1 MNTKE
6 REELDEFVPIGQQ
19 RSWREL
25 QGIKQYITKIGL
37 SVPSHKKRIN
47 LWSFS
52 FKVLFRFLVETTR
65 LFFGTGHQSMQLSGF
80 GWLKTF
86 NRPLFF
92 SSTQFTVPSVSF
104 IDVPTD
110 RHTHHT
116 PHWHYIYHSFAL
128 HPQMWR
134 ETNTKGRKILIFTT
148 ARPIN
153 FFKIKVAWK
162 LEFWL

>member
-1 MNTKE
+1 MNNKE

-116 PHWHYIYHSFAL
+116 D
-128 HPQMWR
+128 
-134 ETNTKGRKILIFTT
+134 TIFTT
-148 ARPIN
+148 ALLYTHKCEGKQTQKGEKYLSSPLQGLSISS
-153 FFKIKVAWK
+153 K
-162 LEFWL
+162 